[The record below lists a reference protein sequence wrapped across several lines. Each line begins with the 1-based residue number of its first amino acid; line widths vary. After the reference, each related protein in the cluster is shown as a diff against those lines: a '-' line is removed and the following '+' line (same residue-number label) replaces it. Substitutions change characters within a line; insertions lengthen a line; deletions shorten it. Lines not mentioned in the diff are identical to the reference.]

1 MWKCIYFFFFREII
15 SAPQGT
21 RKSAA
26 REMELQ
32 AEDEQSFLS
41 RQLNQLQAGR
51 PDAMRVSPGVQK
63 TPDRRVAGSPGI
75 QANLSTLSAT
85 KKPDGYVTET
95 FLPTF

>member
-1 MWKCIYFFFFREII
+1 MINCHFSYREVIC
-15 SAPQGT
+15 APQGT

-51 PDAMRVSPGVQK
+51 PDVARISPGVQK
-63 TPDRRVAGSPGI
+63 TPDRRVTGSPGS
-75 QANLSTLSAT
+75 QVSSA
-85 KKPDGYVTET
+85 KKPDG
-95 FLPTF
+95 

>member
-1 MWKCIYFFFFREII
+1 MTFSKKLLFREVI

-21 RKSAA
+21 RKSTA

-51 PDAMRVSPGVQK
+51 PDSMRVATGVQK
-63 TPDRRVAGSPGI
+63 TPDRRVTGSPGI
-75 QANLSTLSAT
+75 QANLSSLSAS
-85 KKPDGYVTET
+85 KKPDG
-95 FLPTF
+95 